1 MLWNAFK
8 IGFSMYSKIPMPY
21 TEWTEKNMKY
31 ALCFFPMVGV
41 PIAFL
46 VWLWSAFAQRFCIS
60 DTLRASIFVLIPIII
75 TGGIH
80 IDGLVDTMDAINSY
94 QPIERKLEILKDSH
108 IGAFALIGG
117 VSYFILNLGV
127 WTEVRGKAVI
137 ILGFGYILT
146 RALSGFSIVTFRCAK
161 KSGLASG
168 FSEAAQKKRVRI
180 AMIAYILFCIT
191 GMIIVD
197 RILALVAIITAFGV
211 FIYYRQM
218 SYKKF
223 GGITGDL
230 AGFFLQVC
238 ELSMALVIVLAEKLI
253 MYL

>member
-1 MLWNAFK
+1 MWSALK
-8 IGFSMYSKIPMPY
+8 IAFSMYSKIPMPN

-41 PIAFL
+41 PIAIL
-46 VWLWSAFAQRFCIS
+46 MWLWSIFAQRFCIS
-60 DTLRASIFVLIPIII
+60 DTFRASVYVLIPIIV

-117 VSYFILNLGV
+117 VSYFILDIGV
-127 WTEVRGKAVI
+127 WSEISGKAVI
-137 ILGFGYILT
+137 ILGFGYVLT
-146 RALSGFSIVTFRCAK
+146 RALSGASIVTFRCAK
-161 KSGLASG
+161 TSGLAAG
-168 FSEAAQKKRVRI
+168 FSEAAQKKRVRMT
-180 AMIAYILFCIT
+180 MIAYIIICII
-191 GMIIVD
+191 GMLLVD
-197 RILALVAIITAFGV
+197 KVLGAVSVVTAFGV
-211 FIYYRQM
+211 FTYYRVM

-230 AGFFLQVC
+230 AGFFLQIC
-238 ELSMALVIVLAEKLI
+238 EISMALVIVLVQKLI

>member
-1 MLWNAFK
+1 MWSALK
-8 IGFSMYSKIPMPY
+8 IAFSMYSKIPMPN

-41 PIAFL
+41 PIAVL
-46 VWLWSAFAQRFCIS
+46 IWIWSIFAQRFQIS
-60 DTLRASIFVLIPIII
+60 DIFRTAVYVLIPIIV

-80 IDGLVDTMDAINSY
+80 IDGFVDTMDAINSY

-117 VSYFILNLGV
+117 ISYFILDFGV
-127 WTEVRGKAVI
+127 WSEVSGKGVI
-137 ILGFGYILT
+137 ILGIGYVLS
-146 RALSGFSIVTFRCAK
+146 RALSGAGIVTFRCAK
-161 KSGLASG
+161 TSGLAAG
-168 FSEAAQKKRVRI
+168 FSEAAQKNKVRI
-180 AMIAYILFCIT
+180 T
-191 GMIIVD
+191 MIIYVIACVLAMLLVD
-197 RILALVAIITAFGV
+197 KVLGTASVIVAFGT
-211 FIYYRQM
+211 FIYYRIM

-230 AGFFLQVC
+230 AGFFLQIC
-238 ELSMALVIVLAEKLI
+238 ELGMALSIVLVEKLI